1 MWETKKSRKTNSI
14 LCLEFNEF
22 ALVEVEKI
30 KKDNLNFFS
39 IEFDIYDIYNNNFV
53 LYKMEDITNILN
65 IFKKEV
71 ERLYNIIDDL
81 SDNELDDY
89 LDKLDDLLND
99 Y

>member
-1 MWETKKSRKTNSI
+1 MWETRKSRKANSI

-22 ALVEVEKI
+22 AFVEVEKI
-30 KKDNLNFFS
+30 KKENLNFFS

-53 LYKMEDITNILN
+53 LYKMEDVTNILN
-65 IFKKEV
+65 LFKKEV
-71 ERLYNIIDDL
+71 ERLYNIINDL
-81 SDNELDDY
+81 SDSELDDY

>member
-1 MWETKKSRKTNSI
+1 MWEAKKSRKANSI

-22 ALVEVEKI
+22 AYIEVEKI
-30 KKDNLNFFS
+30 KKENLNFFS

-65 IFKKEV
+65 VFKKEV
-71 ERLYNIIDDL
+71 ERLYNIIDNL
-81 SDNELDDY
+81 SDEELDNY
-89 LDKLDDLLND
+89 LDKLDELLND